1 MTDSALAH
9 ADRSSTDLARPSPA
23 RSSRARPSPARRSRR
38 GRRQAVLA
46 AGALAVLGSL
56 SACGGGGADGTG
68 SASAPA
74 SSSSVSSAS
83 VASPPSPSTATSA
96 QVSTAPAAA
105 STAPS
110 PARSAAGGRCHTSEL
125 RAFVGRNDPG
135 AGQENFPVV
144 LTNASE
150 RTCTVRGYPGAAF
163 LDASGRQLGPDP
175 RREPGSGPVTVTLAP
190 GRSAWAGLTFSNP
203 EVSGAEAATPTTL
216 VVTPP
221 DERDPLRVPWTGGKV
236 PVAGNAS
243 SVRLTV
249 LAPGTGP

>member
-1 MTDSALAH
+1 M
-9 ADRSSTDLARPSPA
+9 
-23 RSSRARPSPARRSRR
+23 
-38 GRRQAVLA
+38 
-46 AGALAVLGSL
+46 GALAVLGSL

-68 SASAPA
+68 SAPA
-74 SSSSVSSAS
+74 SSSLSAS
-83 VASPPSPSTATSA
+83 VSTSASSPPPPSPSTATSA
-96 QVSTAPAAA
+96 QTSTAPVAA
-105 STAPS
+105 SPAP
-110 PARSAAGGRCHTSEL
+110 PSAAGGRCRTAEL
-125 RAFVGRNDPG
+125 RASVGRGDPG
-135 AGQENFPVV
+135 AGQRNFPVV
-144 LTNASE
+144 LTNASG

-175 RREPGSGPVTVTLAP
+175 RREPGAGPVTVTLTP
-190 GRSAWAGLTFSNP
+190 GGSAWAGLTFSHP

-221 DERDPLRVPWTGGKV
+221 DERDPLRVPWTGGEV

>member
-1 MTDSALAH
+1 M
-9 ADRSSTDLARPSPA
+9 
-23 RSSRARPSPARRSRR
+23 
-38 GRRQAVLA
+38 
-46 AGALAVLGSL
+46 
-56 SACGGGGADGTG
+56 
-68 SASAPA
+68 
-74 SSSSVSSAS
+74 
-83 VASPPSPSTATSA
+83 TSA
-96 QVSTAPAAA
+96 QVPTAPAAA
-105 STAPS
+105 STASS
-110 PARSAAGGRCHTSEL
+110 PARPAAGGRCHTSQL

-144 LTNASE
+144 LTNASG
-150 RTCTVRGYPGAAF
+150 RTCTVRGYPGVAF
-163 LDASGRQLGPDP
+163 LDASGRRLGPDP
-175 RREPGSGPVTVTLAP
+175 RREPGPGPVTVTLAP
-190 GRSAWAGLTFSNP
+190 GRSAWAGLTFSHP